1 MDKLLTSVAV
11 GEALGIHPKTVER
24 MCRRGELPG
33 RKIGRKWFFH
43 PNMIDSLFSTGVGSS
58 RVQDVPQESISAR

>member
-1 MDKLLTSVAV
+1 
-11 GEALGIHPKTVER
+11 